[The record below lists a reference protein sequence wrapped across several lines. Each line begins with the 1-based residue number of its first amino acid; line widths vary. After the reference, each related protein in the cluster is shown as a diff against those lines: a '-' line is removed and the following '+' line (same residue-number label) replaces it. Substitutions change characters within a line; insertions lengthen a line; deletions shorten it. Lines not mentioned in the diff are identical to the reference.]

1 MIGIYDIN
9 SRLHNKN
16 QKVNDMINYKNLCLI
31 DESHGRIY
39 KNNIAV
45 KIKNWRGLDPDSNIA
60 FMEAA
65 DAFFIL
71 LENDESDSNIT
82 NTAQYLLNELKK
94 VRDPVAL
101 QKYFKYKFS
110 RMKNI
115 GRQKKRL
122 FPKSTTPITPKPT
135 VPSNVPQQST
145 QPPTQQQ
152 SQPQNDTPETP
163 SQPDQLA
170 ENLQKTFLD
179 GLEIVVE
186 CDRIVKNYDT
196 ISKRFYLSNIF
207 KEYAANK
214 RSLYDAVYTT
224 AACIAS
230 YDLPFKNLY
239 CSTLETCCYEL
250 EKNYIPYNIEQVITA
265 VTDYYIFS
273 GGLNESEL
281 GDIFSV
287 LNTNK
292 LFGINEHSNTIDY
305 LKERPKVHVETKLSA
320 SDLTEDYEPE
330 LSKPDQIVGMKITID
345 NEERESLKDVI
356 NEYKKSAS
364 ENEDTVTNAINIK
377 ALVEKICSKYAKDI
391 PSHFSHLLDLFR
403 MSFIVFNEK
412 DSIQETQNAIS
423 KLVDA
428 VINCTLPMNKID
440 SMIQSLENEKEY
452 LNTRKEK
459 LGNMGKNEKNKYEK
473 YSEFIDKS
481 IDKLKEHINIVKQQN
496 PDMDLSKL
504 SDEDKNKIEM
514 ESCKPVIDVCNM
526 ATCIYESV
534 KDSSLEYT
542 ITSNIPKLST
552 QVIESI
558 IDISKSSPEIVSKDV
573 IKEALN
579 IYKHSILESSI
590 DLSLNVTDIMNI
602 DRINEQMYRL
612 NSITV
617 YSKPNIDNLLN
628 SLSVLQEACMIPM
641 DKPMIAEKVSYYTL
655 IDAVYTLID
664 KYCLELQ
671 DQWLYHT
678 VSVVL
683 DDVENKLCSNIVP
696 NEIRSDYISH
706 LERLINKLYD
716 TILDMDNSAKVRKYN
731 TLIDKM
737 KYSVQRLQYINNI
750 HS

>member
-9 SRLHNKN
+9 SRIRDKN
-16 QKVNDMINYKNLCLI
+16 QKANDMINYKNLCLI
-31 DESHGRIY
+31 DESRNKIY

-45 KIKNWRGLDPDSNIA
+45 KIKNWRGLDPDSNVA

-82 NTAQYLLNELKK
+82 NTAQYLLSEVKK

-110 RMKNI
+110 RMRNI
-115 GRQKKRL
+115 GKQKERL
-122 FPKSTTPITPKPT
+122 FPKSTTPLTPKPAA
-135 VPSNVPQQST
+135 PSNAPTTSQ
-145 QPPTQQQ
+145 PTQQQ

-179 GLEIVVE
+179 RLEVVVE
-186 CDRIVKNYDT
+186 CDRIVRNYDT

-207 KEYAANK
+207 KEFAANR

-287 LNTNK
+287 LNTNR
-292 LFGINEHSNTIDY
+292 LFGINEHSNVIDY
-305 LKERPKVHVETKLSA
+305 LKDRPKVHYEAKMSA
-320 SDLTEDYEPE
+320 SDLTEDYEPDQ
-330 LSKPDQIVGMKITID
+330 SKPDQIVGMKIVID
-345 NEERESLKDVI
+345 KEERESLKDII

-364 ENEDTVTNAINIK
+364 KNEDTVTNAMNIK
-377 ALVEKICSKYAKDI
+377 ALVEKICSNYATEI
-391 PSHFSHLLDLFR
+391 PSHLSHLLDLFR
-403 MSFIVFNEK
+403 MSFIVFSEK

-428 VINCTLPMNKID
+428 VIQCTLPINKIET
-440 SMIQSLENEKEY
+440 MIQNLESEKEY

-459 LGNMGKNEKNKYEK
+459 LGNMGKTEKNKYDK
-473 YSEFIDKS
+473 YSEFIDKC
-481 IDKLKEHINIVKQQN
+481 IDKLKEHIDIVKKQN

-504 SDEDKNKIEM
+504 SDEDKIKIET
-514 ESCKPVIDVCNM
+514 ESCKPILNACNI
-526 ATCIYESV
+526 ALHIYEST
-534 KDSSLEYT
+534 KDSSIEQT
-542 ITSNIPKLST
+542 IINNIPKLPT
-552 QVIESI
+552 KIVESI
-558 IDISKSSPEIVSKDV
+558 IDIAKSSPELVSKD
-573 IKEALN
+573 ALKMGLK
-579 IYKHSILESSI
+579 IHKHSIIESSI
-590 DLSLNVTDIMNI
+590 DLNITDIMNI
-602 DRINEQMYRL
+602 DRINEQMNRL

-628 SLSVLQEACMIPM
+628 SLSTLQEGCMIPI
-641 DKPMIAEKVSYYTL
+641 DKPMIPGKVSYHTL
-655 IDAVYTLID
+655 IDTVYTLID

-671 DQWLYHT
+671 NQWLYYT
-678 VSVVL
+678 TSVIL
-683 DDVENKLCSNIVP
+683 SDIEDKLCSNIVP
-696 NEIRSDYISH
+696 NEIRSDYMSH
-706 LERLINKLYD
+706 LERLINKLYN
-716 TILDMDNSAKVRKYN
+716 TILDMDNSIKVRKYN

-737 KYSVQRLQYINNI
+737 KYSIQRLQYINNI